1 MLTVLD
7 SINLSTEYLKKK
19 GIDSPRINAELLL
32 AHILKCKRLQLYLSY
47 DRPLKE
53 NEVILY
59 RELLKRRCN
68 FEPLQYI
75 TGSVEFYGLEFR
87 VTPAVLIPRP
97 ETELLVET
105 VINEYRE
112 KKFAKILDIGAGSG
126 NISVALAKFLPE
138 ASIVA
143 IDISED
149 ALLIARENAKHNNT
163 ADRIQ
168 FLKHDI
174 LADMALAD
182 NNFDVIVSNP
192 PYVTINDYANLD
204 NELKNYEPTIAL
216 TDQADGLSF
225 YRVITSKAANYLKN
239 NGKLFFEIGHCHSLQ
254 VKELLSSNNFKNIR
268 IIKDYQNIDRVM
280 IGELL

>member
-7 SINLSTEYLKKK
+7 SINLSTEYLKNK

-53 NEVILY
+53 DEIILY
-59 RELLKRRCN
+59 RELLKRRCK

-75 TGSVEFYGLEFR
+75 TGSTEFYGLEFK

-105 VINEYRE
+105 IVSNYRE
-112 KKFAKILDIGAGSG
+112 KEIIKILDIGTGSG
-126 NISVALAKFLPE
+126 NISITLAKLLPE

-143 IDISED
+143 IDISEE
-149 ALLIARENAKHNNT
+149 ALTIARENANHNFA

-168 FLKHDI
+168 FLCHDI
-174 LADMALAD
+174 LSDALIKD
-182 NNFDVIVSNP
+182 NDFDIIVSNP
-192 PYVTINDYANLD
+192 PYVTLKDFQRLD
-204 NELKNYEPTIAL
+204 NELKDHEPTIAL
-216 TDQADGLSF
+216 TDQSDGLSF
-225 YRVITSKAANYLKN
+225 YRAITSKAGFYLKN
-239 NGKLFFEIGHCHSLQ
+239 AGEVYFEIGHCHSQQ
-254 VKELLSSNNFKNIR
+254 VKELLVSNNFGNIH
-268 IIKDYQNIDRVM
+268 IIKDFQNIDRVI
-280 IGELL
+280 IGEKL

>member
-192 PYVTINDYANLD
+192 PYVTLNDYANLD

-225 YRVITSKAANYLKN
+225 YRVITSKAVNYLKN
-239 NGKLFFEIGHCHSLQ
+239 NGKLFFEIGHCHSHQ
-254 VKELLSSNNFKNIR
+254 VEELLSSNNFKNIR